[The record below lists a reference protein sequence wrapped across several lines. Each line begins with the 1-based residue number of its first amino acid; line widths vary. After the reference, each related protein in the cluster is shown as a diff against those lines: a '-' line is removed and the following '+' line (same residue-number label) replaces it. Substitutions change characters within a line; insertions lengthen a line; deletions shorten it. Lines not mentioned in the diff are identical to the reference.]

1 MTFAQGSGEIR
12 EDQWIG
18 TCLCGLGE
26 GIKHLENFADVI
38 CTCPLKSGWSPRV
51 ALFGDMG
58 NVNAQSLGRLQRE
71 AQAGMYDLIL
81 HVGDFAY
88 DMDTVRDVKYF

>member
-1 MTFAQGSGEIR
+1 M
-12 EDQWIG
+12 
-18 TCLCGLGE
+18 
-26 GIKHLENFADVI
+26 
-38 CTCPLKSGWSPRV
+38 

-71 AQAGMYDLIL
+71 AQEGMYDLIL

-88 DMDTVRDVKYF
+88 DMDTVRVLRDRKAMKRRGRIGYMSSK

>member
-1 MTFAQGSGEIR
+1 MSA
-12 EDQWIG
+12 
-18 TCLCGLGE
+18 
-26 GIKHLENFADVI
+26 
-38 CTCPLKSGWSPRV
+38 PKSEWSPRV

-88 DMDTVRDVKYF
+88 DMDTVRDASHCQFLFLYSCT

>member
-1 MTFAQGSGEIR
+1 M
-12 EDQWIG
+12 
-18 TCLCGLGE
+18 
-26 GIKHLENFADVI
+26 
-38 CTCPLKSGWSPRV
+38 

-88 DMDTVRDVKYF
+88 DMDTVRVLRDRKRPHWIHMSSK